1 MNASNSMVANISTVH
16 TPATEG
22 NKQQTKS
29 RTQVLAGGQHRN
41 KSGMIAI
48 VWTSAI
54 AGTHNKTSSSSEISE
69 KIYKAEMPA
78 TAGTPSNH
86 SDNSNN
92 RGARN
97 RREACMK
104 VFNSRE

>member
-1 MNASNSMVANISTVH
+1 MNANNSMVANISTVH

-48 VWTSAI
+48 VGTSAI
-54 AGTHNKTSSSSEISE
+54 AGTHDKTSSRLAISE
-69 KIYKAEMPA
+69 KLSKTEMPA
-78 TAGTPSNH
+78 TAGRHSNS
-86 SDNSNN
+86 SDGSYN
-92 RGARN
+92 RGAR
-97 RREACMK
+97 K
-104 VFNSRE
+104 